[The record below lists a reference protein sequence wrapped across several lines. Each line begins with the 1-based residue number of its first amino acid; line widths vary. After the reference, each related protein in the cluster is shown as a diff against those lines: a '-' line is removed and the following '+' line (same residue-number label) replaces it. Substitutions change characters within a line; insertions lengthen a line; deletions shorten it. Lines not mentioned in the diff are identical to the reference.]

1 MAFQGRFGN
10 KPYVPTVAPASSNP
24 EFQILTPGKSE
35 KRYFDPLFPGDQ
47 KVKASGAQPQA
58 KQTAATPSNLM
69 DTGPDDSDQPS
80 GVGRQAIAEGYG
92 YEQGTGNFGGL
103 GMLLGAAAG
112 IPFIGDKIAGALPE
126 GNYGQY
132 GTYDS
137 QGNVFG
143 NEGRAYDVVTGRPVN
158 SYRNTGDWKNAAFS
172 GYDQLRDAG
181 ENPLSAALGSYDNS
195 IYAYGATQDPATHAA
210 ARANR
215 LRGEGA
221 PITTTAGRINENTFG
236 SDESGFDPITGAQL
250 GFDNTRAFSAQQAS
264 DNTGV
269 WGGGHGDLAPTYFGP
284 GVLQENTDG
293 SGQRGIEHAGGTV
306 VALSNTADPS
316 AGNVSLLATSDE
328 GRAAADAELAR
339 RAARDP
345 AVVTPPPPAP
355 EPERD
360 EHHAPAR
367 SHNISTSAS
376 GSGLAGSGT
385 DHALARAVAA
395 QPAPEPERES
405 DSGGGGG
412 GGGK

>member
-58 KQTAATPSNLM
+58 KQTAATPNNLM

-92 YEQGTGNFGGL
+92 YEQGTGNIGGL
-103 GMLLGAAAG
+103 GMLLGAATG
-112 IPFIGDKIAGALPE
+112 IPFIGNKIADAMPE

-158 SYRNTGDWKNAAFS
+158 SYRNSGDWKNAAFS
-172 GYDQLRDAG
+172 GYGQLRDAG
-181 ENPLSAALGSYDNS
+181 ENPISAALGSYDNS

-269 WGGGHGDLAPTYFGP
+269 WGGGHGDLAATEFGP

-306 VALSNTADPS
+306 VALTDTSRGP
-316 AGNVSLLATSDE
+316 GHNVSLLATSDE

-339 RAARDP
+339 RAGRDP

-360 EHHAPAR
+360 NNPPPRTQHQINAVGSMDAAR
-367 SHNISTSAS
+367 GYSH
-376 GSGLAGSGT
+376 G
-385 DHALARAVAA
+385 
-395 QPAPEPERES
+395 PAPEPERES

-412 GGGK
+412 GGK